1 MVMHPTVL
9 HIANWYPNPWNPNEG
24 NFIHEQVR
32 VLREEVPGA
41 VMAVQ
46 GRPNKRK
53 IAEVRRVELEPGTNG
68 YFCLSRFHR
77 GRLGEFLSTFLL
89 LYALFREKFWRYDI
103 LHVHIA
109 QPLLSQMHLWKWL
122 IGKPIIMTEH
132 WSAYHYGFHLP
143 DGPAKRRMGRP
154 FRQGFPLLAV
164 SQSLLDDIAAFAGQ
178 EDVNGHVVPN
188 VVPFH
193 GASEA
198 TNAVPVLFSANRWVP
213 IKRPIPMLQGLALAA
228 ERGTR
233 FELVLGGDGELVGEM
248 RALVADSALA
258 ERTTFAGWMKK
269 DEIAHQLARSDANL
283 FNSDHETFS
292 IACAEALGAGVPLV
306 GPYIPAVAEYAGP
319 DDWQQLDDGSNP
331 EDWAQAITLFADR
344 HKRGEIDRAAIAR
357 SAAQRFSPS
366 ALREAYRNV
375 LDAALEGQNGSRHA
389 PLGTSRN
396 RTGRS

>member
-1 MVMHPTVL
+1 MRPTVL

-24 NFIHEQVR
+24 NFIYEQVR
-32 VLREEVPGA
+32 VLREEAPGA
-41 VMAVQ
+41 VIAVQ
-46 GRPNKRK
+46 VRPDERK
-53 IAEVRRVELEPGTNG
+53 VAEVRRVDLEQGTTG
-68 YFCLSRFHR
+68 YFCLSRFHK
-77 GRLGEFLSTFLL
+77 GRLGEILSTLLL

-109 QPLLSQMHLWKWL
+109 QPLLSQMHLWKRL

-143 DGPAKRRMGRP
+143 EGPAKRRMGRP

-193 GASEA
+193 GAGEA
-198 TNAVPVLFSANRWVP
+198 TNQVPVLFSANRWVP

-233 FELVLGGDGELVGEM
+233 FELVLGGDGELLDEM
-248 RALVADSALA
+248 RALVTDSALA
-258 ERTTFAGWMKK
+258 GRTTFAGWMSR
-269 DEIAHQLARSDANL
+269 DEIARQLARSDANL

-306 GPYIPAVAEYAGP
+306 GPYIPAIAEYAGAE
-319 DDWQQLDDGSNP
+319 DWQRLEDGSNP
-331 EDWAQAITLFADR
+331 EDWAQAITLFAAR
-344 HKRGEIDRAAIAR
+344 HKRSAIDRAAIAER
-357 SAAQRFSPS
+357 AARRFSTS

-375 LDAALEGQNGSRHA
+375 LDAGLEGKNDARKA
-389 PLGTSRN
+389 LFRTSRN
-396 RTGRS
+396 MIGKS